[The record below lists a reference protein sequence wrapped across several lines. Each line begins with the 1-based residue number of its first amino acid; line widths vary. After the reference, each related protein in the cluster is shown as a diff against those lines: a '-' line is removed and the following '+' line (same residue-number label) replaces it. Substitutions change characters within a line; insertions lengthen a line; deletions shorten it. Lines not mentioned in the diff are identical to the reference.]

1 MGRRTELVVDG
12 KIIDLDVRHSQ
23 RARRILLKIDP
34 RFGAQ
39 LIVPRG
45 VPSREALSFA
55 AEKGEWLIDRLADL
69 PTPIPFR
76 ESAIVP
82 VLGRPHRIRLTTT
95 TDLFQSRVRCESGEL
110 LTNCHPDDTAEHIRT
125 WFRDNARNAFSL
137 RAGAAAGRI
146 GAEVSRISVRD
157 PRTRWGSCSATGSLS
172 FSWRLFMAPE
182 WVLDYVVAHEVAHL
196 LEMNHGRG
204 FWRLVDRLVD
214 RIDDAKSWL
223 RESGPR
229 LHRYG

>member
-1 MGRRTELVVDG
+1 MGRRAALVVDG
-12 KIIDLDVRHSQ
+12 KTIDLDVRHSQ
-23 RARRILLKIDP
+23 RARRILLKIDL
-34 RFGAQ
+34 RYGAQ
-39 LIVPRG
+39 LIIPRG

-55 AEKGEWLIDRLADL
+55 AEKGEWLRDRLANL

-76 ESAIVP
+76 EGAIVP

-95 TDLFQSRVRCESGEL
+95 TDLFKSKVRCEAGEL
-110 LTNCHPDDTAEHIRT
+110 LTDGHPDDLAEDIRT
-125 WFRDNARNAFSL
+125 WFRDNARHTFSL
-137 RAGAAAGRI
+137 RAGVAAGRI
-146 GAEVSRISVRD
+146 GVEISRISVRD
-157 PRTRWGSCSATGSLS
+157 PRTRWGSCSAKGTLS

-196 LEMNHGRG
+196 LEMNHGRA
-204 FWRLVDRLVD
+204 FWRLVDHLVD

-223 RESGPR
+223 RQSGPR